1 MKKLL
6 YIAFNDIENQLFGVK
21 AKILSQCR
29 VFEDAGFQVDLVQRR
44 GAETVVLRQGEVRR
58 IIKGREARIDN
69 HYVRSVLDKSHQLAD
84 LKKFLKGRQYDGCY
98 IRFDFTDPGF
108 LSLLKQLRKVCPK
121 ILLELPTY
129 PYDDE
134 NKAMLLS
141 RMKLAVDQIFRKQL
155 HKYVDKI
162 VTFYGGQDKIFD
174 IPVLTVPNGFD
185 FSTMSLVTQELSG
198 EPIHIIAV
206 SSMREWH
213 GYERFLEGMNRY
225 YQAGGSR
232 EFVLHLVGNGR
243 EYGKYQ
249 SLAQPLGQRVVME
262 GAMSGAPLEALYE
275 RCALG
280 IDSLARHRSGI
291 HVLSSLKSREYGAKG
306 IPMIN
311 SCKIDI
317 IESDFPYLLQVPADE
332 SPIDMEAVAAFYDR
346 CFADKSRL
354 AVAAEIRSYIEGKS
368 GMSQTLANVVK
379 AFSE

>member
-29 VFEDAGFQVDLVQRR
+29 VFGESGFQVDLLQRK
-44 GAETVVLRQGEVRR
+44 GAETVLLRDGAVVETVKPRT
-58 IIKGREARIDN
+58 ARIGN
-69 HYVRSVLDKSHQLAD
+69 RYVRSVLDKSHQLKD
-84 LKKFLKGRQYDGCY
+84 IKTFLKGKTYAGCY

-108 LSLLKQLRKVCPK
+108 IGLLKRLRKVCPK
-121 ILLELPTY
+121 IILELPTY

-141 RMKLAVDQIFRKQL
+141 RVKLAVDKIYRKKL
-155 HKYVDKI
+155 HRYVDLI
-162 VTFYGGQDKIFD
+162 VTFYGGQEKIFG

-185 FSTMSLVTQELSG
+185 FSTMSMVTRELTG
-198 EPIHIIAV
+198 DPIHIIAV

-213 GYERFLEGMNRY
+213 GYERFLEGMSRY
-225 YQAGGSR
+225 YSGGGKR

-243 EYGKYQ
+243 EFGKYQ
-249 SLAQPLGQRVVME
+249 ALAQSLGNRVVME
-262 GAMSGAPLEALYE
+262 GAMSGAPLDALYE

-280 IDSLARHRSGI
+280 IDSLGRHRSGI

-317 IESDFPYLLQVPADE
+317 IEGDFPYLLQVPADE
-332 SPIDMEAVAAFYDR
+332 TPIDMDAVAAFYDR
-346 CFADKSRL
+346 CFAGKDRL
-354 AVAAEIRSYIEGKS
+354 TVAAEIRAYIESKS
-368 GMSQTLANVVK
+368 GMTQTLAAVVREFHK
-379 AFSE
+379 